1 MSSELAKKH
10 EKQVAHPEKRGHLR
24 DDLTGDQ
31 IYLVLRR
38 GVLRVRQTAHGP
50 DTVSVLLAQD
60 SSVALLADSRLEVR
74 CSMPSVQKYIWAA
87 STVCEAKSW
96 FDAIQA
102 SIFALQSKVETCKQL
117 LEDGCWM
124 RTYNYSDSKR
134 FRYYFWIANSGRE
147 LRWGRSKDED
157 CQKVDLHECTGLIY
171 GPKTTTFRQCSTL
184 PDASLQDASW
194 CCFSLVFADYTLDLA
209 VAGNFQIYA
218 WYMGLQHLISQH
230 GESSIPLMSDTQFLT
245 LKVQMKLTDAA
256 HEKGLILIRFLLES
270 IRALS
275 TRHGLMAATDPSGAV
290 RSAGNK
296 PETFHVSNGHSS
308 SNPDSALFGSD
319 TDSSSA
325 RTSFTFPPT
334 SPSLAQVHSDNGAKD
349 VSPEAIGDE
358 VLFNA
363 THTAKVSRIVHDA
376 PRENVRTLYHATRES
391 NALSICRMKQ
401 FLPGRNGFLGAGIY
415 FCEDEKK
422 MPDDIVSAAL
432 AQVQK

>member
-1 MSSELAKKH
+1 
-10 EKQVAHPEKRGHLR
+10 
-24 DDLTGDQ
+24 
-31 IYLVLRR
+31 
-38 GVLRVRQTAHGP
+38 
-50 DTVSVLLAQD
+50 
-60 SSVALLADSRLEVR
+60 
-74 CSMPSVQKYIWAA
+74 
-87 STVCEAKSW
+87 
-96 FDAIQA
+96 
-102 SIFALQSKVETCKQL
+102 
-117 LEDGCWM
+117 
-124 RTYNYSDSKR
+124 
-134 FRYYFWIANSGRE
+134 
-147 LRWGRSKDED
+147 
-157 CQKVDLHECTGLIY
+157 
-171 GPKTTTFRQCSTL
+171 
-184 PDASLQDASW
+184 
-194 CCFSLVFADYTLDLA
+194 
-209 VAGNFQIYA
+209 
-218 WYMGLQHLISQH
+218 MGLQHLISQH

-256 HEKGLILIRFLLES
+256 HEKGLILSGFLLES

-391 NALSICRMKQ
+391 NALSMCRMKQ

-415 FCEDEKK
+415 FCEDDKK
-422 MPDDIVSAAL
+422 ARRYCQCRTGTGPEVVLRCQVSMGKIKTVFRGPHTAQELLRDGCESFKEYGRDCFMIPNNDNNQICMDSIVIEH
-432 AQVQK
+432 